1 MPASATRERLV
12 TAAHDLF
19 YEHGFHAV
27 GIDRI
32 TEQVGVTKTTFYNHF
47 ESKDE
52 LVLASLEWHDRWW
65 RDEFRRMI
73 RAHGGDAPRSQ
84 LDAIPDA
91 LEELFNIGCEDKS
104 GCAFNGC
111 IFVNVSVEF
120 PSLNDPAHE
129 AARCHKL
136 AMLDVLREIAGYAGA
151 SDPRAFAE
159 EMSLV
164 MEGAYVTRQVTGDD
178 KTAGIARR
186 VCELVLSKHL
196 PNDRDD

>member
-1 MPASATRERLV
+1 MPAPATRERLV

-32 TEQVGVTKTTFYNHF
+32 IEQVGVTKTTFYNHF
-47 ESKDE
+47 ESKDQ
-52 LVLASLEWHDRWW
+52 LVLAALEWHDKWW
-65 RDEFRRMI
+65 QNEFRRML
-73 RAHGGDAPRSQ
+73 RVHGGDAPRDQ
-84 LDAIPDA
+84 LAAIPDA
-91 LEELFNIGCEDKS
+91 LEELFNMGCDGKG

-111 IFVNVSVEF
+111 IFVNVAVEF
-120 PSLNDPAHE
+120 PNLNDPAHE
-129 AARCHKL
+129 AARRHKL
-136 AMLDVLREIAGYAGA
+136 AMLDVVREIAGYAGA

-164 MEGAYVTRQVTGDD
+164 MEGAYVTRQVTGDK

-186 VCELVLSKHL
+186 VCALLTEKHV
-196 PNDRDD
+196 P